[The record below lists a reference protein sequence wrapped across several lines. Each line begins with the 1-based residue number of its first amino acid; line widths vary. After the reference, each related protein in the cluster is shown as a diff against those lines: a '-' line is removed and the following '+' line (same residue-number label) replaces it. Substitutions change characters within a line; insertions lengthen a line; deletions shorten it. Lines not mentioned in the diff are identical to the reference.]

1 MSDDQQLFASA
12 LQSSGAAPGTQVA
25 ERPTR
30 PPRQRRRRPP
40 VEDLLPFDDELLVQP
55 RQLRII
61 GLKPGW
67 PIVALLGL
75 YPLWWALGLGTFIY
89 PLIAVPML
97 VALLRL
103 HRPIRVPPGFGLWLL
118 FLLIVVGSLVALGY
132 NPSGTLPGSV
142 AGRLPAT
149 ALRLSEYIALTII
162 LVYVGNLSER
172 ELPQRRLIKL
182 LAWSFMI
189 TVAGGLLGTFFP
201 KFEFTSPVELLLPQ
215 SMSSNSFVR
224 SLTHPYAAQN
234 MHVFGVGSNTPRAA
248 APWSYTNTWGS
259 NYSILIGWFLV
270 YGWVLAKK
278 TWHRVVTLGIL
289 AVSVIPVVATLNRG
303 LWLSLGALAF
313 YVAIRMAMRGRLWT
327 IVALVAGGM
336 VVAVVIFFTSIG
348 ALVMDRLKYGHSNDI
363 RIYTT
368 VEVLK
373 GVRESPWIGFGSTRS
388 TQGSDQSIAV
398 GASPSCPSCGNHD
411 LGSNGQ
417 FWLELYTHG
426 ILGVALFISFFVVA
440 IWKFRHDRSAVGI
453 VTSAVLSISLLAMF
467 YYNTLVTPLA
477 FLFLSY
483 ATLWRRHLLMAERQR
498 TRAESELDPAQVL

>member
-1 MSDDQQLFASA
+1 MSDDQQLFISA
-12 LQSSGAAPGTQVA
+12 LPATGAAATQVVD
-25 ERPTR
+25 RPKRT
-30 PPRQRRRRPP
+30 RRRPAIQ
-40 VEDLLPFDDELLVQP
+40 DYLPLDYGDVLVQP

-61 GLKPGW
+61 GLRPGW
-67 PIVALLGL
+67 PIVALLAL

-89 PLIAVPML
+89 PLIAFPMFI
-97 VALLRL
+97 ALMRQR
-103 HRPIRVPPGFGLWLL
+103 RPIKVPPGFGLWLL
-118 FLLIVVGSLVALGY
+118 FLVIVVGSLVALGY
-132 NPSGTLPGSV
+132 NPSGTLPGTV

-149 ALRLSEYIALTII
+149 ALRLSEYIGLTII
-162 LVYVGNLSER
+162 LVYVGNLTEK

-182 LAWSFMI
+182 LAWSFVI
-189 TVAGGLLGTFFP
+189 TVAGGLLGTFLP
-201 KFEFTSPVELLLPQ
+201 KFEFTSPVELLLPH
-215 SMSSNSFVR
+215 SVASNSFVR

-234 MHVFGVGSNTPRAA
+234 MHVFGAGSDTPRAA

-278 TWHRVVTLGIL
+278 TWHRLVTLGVV
-289 AVSVIPVVATLNRG
+289 AVSVVPVVATLNRG
-303 LWLSLGALAF
+303 LWLSLGALAL
-313 YVAIRMAMRGRLWT
+313 YVAVRMAMRGRLWT
-327 IVALVAGGM
+327 IVALAAGAM
-336 VVAVVIFFTSIG
+336 VVGVVMLFTSVG
-348 ALVMDRLKYGHSNDI
+348 ALVTDRLEHGHSNDI

-368 VEVLK
+368 QEVLK

-398 GASPSCPSCGNHD
+398 GASPACPSCGNHD

-426 ILGVALFISFFVVA
+426 ILGVALFMSFFIVA

-483 ATLWRRHLLMAERQR
+483 ATLWRRHLLMAERKR
-498 TRAESELDPAQVL
+498 VRAEADLESAA